1 MTKGY
6 ARRMVN
12 ENAIAEA
19 IDLFHMDAI
28 SAAVP
33 MKVNLDLQ
41 LSLMAG
47 TLYRLLAV
55 RLGNGQQNS
64 RARTL
69 ARHLVKAAAEI
80 AVCKSDSFDVGV
92 KTVT

>member
-1 MTKGY
+1 VTKGY
-6 ARRMVN
+6 ARRMVIG
-12 ENAIAEA
+12 NAIAEA
-19 IDLFHMDAI
+19 IDLFHMDAL
-28 SAAVP
+28 SASVP

-64 RARTL
+64 RARTP